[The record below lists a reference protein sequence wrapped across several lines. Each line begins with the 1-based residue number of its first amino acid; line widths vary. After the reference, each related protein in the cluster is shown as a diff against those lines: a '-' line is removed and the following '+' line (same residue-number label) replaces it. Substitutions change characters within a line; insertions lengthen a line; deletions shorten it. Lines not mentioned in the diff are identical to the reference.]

1 MRTVM
6 YVKDGKLT
14 SNYSEVKADNIKQV
28 KLVPVNEPLGCKG
41 KFKPVRNADENFN
54 YVPSVFEQ
62 ILDAELERW
71 KDKPMSIDEL
81 RAYNKAHAHEGMVQV
96 EI

>member
-6 YVKDGKLT
+6 YVKDGNLT

-41 KFKPVRNADENFN
+41 KFKPVREAEEGFS
-54 YVPSVFEQ
+54 YSPSTFEQ
-62 ILDAELERW
+62 LLDEELDKWKERP
-71 KDKPMSIDEL
+71 KSIDEL
-81 RAYNKAHAHEGMVQV
+81 RTERIA
-96 EI
+96 